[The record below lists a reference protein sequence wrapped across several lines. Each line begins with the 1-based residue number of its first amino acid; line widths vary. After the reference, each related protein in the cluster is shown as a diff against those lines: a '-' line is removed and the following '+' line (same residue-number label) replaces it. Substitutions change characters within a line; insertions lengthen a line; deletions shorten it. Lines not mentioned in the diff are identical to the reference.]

1 MQRQLLHQRIA
12 EIGIV
17 IHDQDFASI
26 GHGYNPIGGAVRWL
40 CAHSRELA
48 KFEIEG
54 PIFGSLGFK

>member
-1 MQRQLLHQRIA
+1 M
-12 EIGIV
+12 
-17 IHDQDFASI
+17 

-40 CAHSRELA
+40 CALGRELA